1 MSDNPKLRKNGG
13 EGTWAGNALR
23 AIVKTGKQVAPEILA
38 IASDITGVDVL
49 DNLASLIRED
59 AQLTEF
65 EKQVILAELEKDRV
79 ILQEVTKR
87 WEADAKSDSWLSK
100 NVRPIT
106 AFLFLGGSITFAALD
121 SSLPNFNMEEGWMTL
136 LKDVSMTIIIAYFGV
151 GRSMFDKGG
160 LGKIVNRR

>member
-38 IASDITGVDVL
+38 IASDITGVEAL
-49 DNLASLIRED
+49 DNLGALIREESE
-59 AQLTEF
+59 LTDF
-65 EKQVILAELEKDRV
+65 EKQVILAELEKDKV
-79 ILQEVTKR
+79 QIQEVTKR
-87 WEADAKSDSWLSK
+87 WEADARSDSWLSK

-121 SSLPNFNMEEGWMTL
+121 SSLPTFNMEEGWMTL
-136 LKDVSMTIIIAYFGV
+136 LKDVSMTIIIAYFGI

-160 LGKIVNRR
+160 IGKILKR